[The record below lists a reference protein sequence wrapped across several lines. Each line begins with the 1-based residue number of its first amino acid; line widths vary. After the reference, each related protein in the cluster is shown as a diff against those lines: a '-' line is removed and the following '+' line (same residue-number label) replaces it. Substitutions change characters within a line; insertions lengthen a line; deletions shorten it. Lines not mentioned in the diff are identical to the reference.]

1 MILTR
6 KIQLI
11 PVGDKEEINRVYS
24 YLRDGIFSQN
34 RAMNQYITALYT
46 ATMQEVSK
54 EDESGTSTQCD
65 TLS

>member
-24 YLRDGIFSQN
+24 YLRDGIFNQN
-34 RAMNQYITALYT
+34 RAMNARSI
-46 ATMQEVSK
+46 
-54 EDESGTSTQCD
+54 
-65 TLS
+65 